1 MIRLIVLLPLTFLLL
16 SGCFANHTN
25 QPKVV
30 ILKHPVTLDFQ
41 NCAVSGWG
49 NQEDFRKNEEC
60 VSQFQQQ
67 GYEIW
72 GSR

>member
-1 MIRLIVLLPLTFLLL
+1 MIRLLVLLPLTLLL
-16 SGCFANHTN
+16 LTGCVAAKN

-41 NCAVSGWG
+41 NCSISGWADEEAYR
-49 NQEDFRKNEEC
+49 QNEEC
-60 VSQFQQQ
+60 VAKYQQQ